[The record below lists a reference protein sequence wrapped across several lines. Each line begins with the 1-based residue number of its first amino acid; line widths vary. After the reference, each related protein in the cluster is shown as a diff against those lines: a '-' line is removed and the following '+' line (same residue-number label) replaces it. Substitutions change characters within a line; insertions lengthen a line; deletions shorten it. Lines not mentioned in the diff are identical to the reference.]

1 MNLITSIVSIILGI
15 AVYVISS
22 NYDIFTYDPVGGG
35 GFPRLLA
42 VLIIICGILIGIE
55 HFKKPKKK
63 KAEALD
69 ADEKGSPKKLLKGSP
84 KEPVLMVASLILYSL
99 VMEHLGYVVSTL
111 LLVSGL
117 MFIQHERGIK
127 RLVVVP
133 VVVVAALYLIFD
145 IILGINLPNG
155 LLI

>member
-1 MNLITSIVSIILGI
+1 MNLIASICSIILGV

-22 NYDIFTYDPVGGG
+22 SYDIFTYDPVGGG

-42 VLIIICGILIGIE
+42 VVIIICGILIGMQ

-63 KAEALD
+63 KAED

-84 KEPVLMVASLILYSL
+84 KEPLLMVVSLILYSL
-99 VMEHLGYVVSTL
+99 VMEHIGYVVSTL
-111 LLVSGL
+111 LLVSAL
-117 MFIQHERGIK
+117 MFIQHERGVK

-133 VVVVAALYLIFD
+133 VVVVAALYIIFD
-145 IILGINLPNG
+145 IILGINMPTG
-155 LLI
+155 FLI